1 MTQEE
6 FFSQLAPD
14 ESWCNVFLLEDTL
27 QYIPEAV
34 KMQMCL
40 NEIRQNNPAF
50 EEDETHKDLVK
61 DYSKAKRALRDY
73 EYYINN
79 K

>member
-6 FFSQLAPD
+6 FFANLAPD
-14 ESWCNVFLLEDTL
+14 ESWVNIFMYEDQLE
-27 QYIPEAV
+27 YIPEAV

-40 NEIRQNNPAF
+40 NEVRQNNPAF
-50 EEDETHKDLVK
+50 EDDDTHKELRK

-73 EYYINN
+73 EYFINN